1 VIGVPLLSLAH
12 SRAAT
17 PATQLHASAIQVPVL
32 DRAATERADRGSARD
47 RPSLED
53 ADAAVSTTVTTAKPT
68 TTTTARRHVVT
79 TSTTVK
85 RTSTVRSASVT
96 TTSRPKPTTTTTTRP
111 KSTETGQGSWYETQ
125 DGVCAH
131 RTLPF
136 GTVVTIVNLANGRS
150 TTCRIGDRGPYVD
163 GRIIDMD
170 KQTFQ
175 QISDDTTGVIDVR
188 IEW

>member
-1 VIGVPLLSLAH
+1 M
-12 SRAAT
+12 
-17 PATQLHASAIQVPVL
+17 PVL
-32 DRAATERADRGSARD
+32 DRTVDERADRGSARD
-47 RPSLED
+47 HPTLEQVE
-53 ADAAVSTTVTTAKPT
+53 AAVSTTTVTAATRT
-68 TTTTARRHVVT
+68 TSTTARRHVVT

-96 TTSRPKPTTTTTTRP
+96 STTRKPTTTTSTTRP
-111 KSTETGQGSWYETQ
+111 KNSESGEGSWYETK

-136 GTVVTIVNLANGRS
+136 GTVVTIYNLANGRS
-150 TTCRIGDRGPYVD
+150 TTCTIGDRGPYVD

-188 IEW
+188 IEWS